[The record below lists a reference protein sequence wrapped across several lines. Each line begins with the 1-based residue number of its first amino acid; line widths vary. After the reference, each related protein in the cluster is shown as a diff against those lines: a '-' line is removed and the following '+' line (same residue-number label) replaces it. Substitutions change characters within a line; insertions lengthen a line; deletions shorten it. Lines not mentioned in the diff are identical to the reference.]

1 MARVF
6 NVNWHIFG
14 AIQIAA
20 DNEDAAEKLVR
31 RMSLAKLSE
40 FGIPDY
46 ELEVREDSNRDSTC
60 ESEDEFECAQEGPTA
75 GSMAD
80 LFGE

>member
-14 AIQIAA
+14 AIQIEA
-20 DNEDAAEKLVR
+20 DGKDTAEKVVR
-31 RMSLAKLSE
+31 RMDLATLSE
-40 FGIPDY
+40 FGCPDY
-46 ELEVREDSNRDSTC
+46 ELEVSEGCGCDSAYG
-60 ESEDEFECAQEGPTA
+60 SEDADERVQEVPAT